1 LLAARQVLVVVAI
14 VQTIQVGRPALHQHK
29 VIMVVVQMAERM
41 LRGVVEVALVALVQP
56 QVVGLLIPARMLGL
70 V

>member
-1 LLAARQVLVVVAI
+1 LVIRLWAGAIELLAVRQVLVAAVI

-41 LRGVVEVALVALVQP
+41 PRGVVVGALVVLV
-56 QVVGLLIPARMLGL
+56 
-70 V
+70 